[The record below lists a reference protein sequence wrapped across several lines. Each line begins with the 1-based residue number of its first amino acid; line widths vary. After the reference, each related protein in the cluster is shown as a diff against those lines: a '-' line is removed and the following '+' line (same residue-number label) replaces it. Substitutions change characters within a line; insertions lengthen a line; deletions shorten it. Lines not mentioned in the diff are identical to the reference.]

1 MLLDYEEL
9 VKKYNMN
16 VTGVIHIGGHH
27 GSEYDLYKKYDSIKH
42 ILFFEPDLDS
52 YKILCDKVK
61 GDDKVV
67 TVNRALGPFRGKT
80 TFYRSKDNLGQS
92 NSLMKPDL
100 HARQYPHIVFNEE
113 IEISFDH
120 LDRYEPNKKFNLIN
134 IDVQGFE
141 LNVFIGAKKT
151 LKNIDYIIAEVNR
164 DELYENCARVEELDA
179 YLGLYGF
186 ERKETSWDGMSWGDA
201 FYVKKS

>member
-1 MLLDYEEL
+1 MLLDYDEL
-9 VKKYNMN
+9 VKKYEMY

-27 GSEYDLYKKYDSIKH
+27 GAEYDSYKKYDSIKH
-42 ILFFEPDLDS
+42 ILFFEPDKDS
-52 YKILCDKVK
+52 FNVLSEKVK
-61 GDDKVV
+61 GDEDVIL
-67 TVNRALGPFRGKT
+67 VNKALGPFRGKT

-100 HARQYPHIVFNEE
+100 HARQYPHIVFDEE
-113 IEISFDH
+113 IEIDFDP
-120 LDRYEPNKKFNLIN
+120 LDRYEPSKKFNLIN

-151 LKNIDYIIAEVNR
+151 LNTIDYIIAEVNR
-164 DELYENCARVEELDA
+164 DELYENCARVEEVDA

-186 ERKETSWDGMSWGDA
+186 ERKETSWAGMSWGDA